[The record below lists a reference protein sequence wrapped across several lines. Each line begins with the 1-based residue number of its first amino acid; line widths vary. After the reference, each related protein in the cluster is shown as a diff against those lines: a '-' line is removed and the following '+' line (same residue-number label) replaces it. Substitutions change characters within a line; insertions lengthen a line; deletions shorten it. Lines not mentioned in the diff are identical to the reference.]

1 MTGTALAD
9 PLPGTVLDRRYRID
23 APIARGGM
31 STVYAGTDLRL
42 DRQVAVKVMAP
53 ALAHD
58 PSFTERFV
66 REARTAARLSHPNAV
81 AVFDQ
86 GAEDTRAGRVVFLV
100 MELVP
105 GSTLREVLHRRGRL
119 RPDEAVSVLEP
130 VLAALAA
137 AHRAGLVH
145 RDVKPENVLVSAD
158 GTVKVVDFGLARAV
172 AAPSTST
179 QAGMVL
185 GTVAYVSPEQ
195 VARGV
200 SDARTDVYSAGVVL
214 FELLTGTPPY
224 GGDSALAVAY
234 RHVHDDVPA
243 PSTRV
248 AGIPPALDELV
259 LRATRREPGGR
270 PADAGVF
277 LAELAMARTDLGLR
291 RVPSRE
297 VASASGIEAPTVPAG
312 PGRRTGPTAPA
323 LSGPRSTTALPAYAQ
338 PVQPP
343 GRPRRGASRVGPAD
357 GSGWPAER
365 RRRRTWSWVA
375 LAVVLLAALSVGTV
389 AWWFGS
395 GRFAAVPSLTQLT
408 RAQAEA
414 RLDRVDLTARF
425 DQEPSETVAAGR
437 VVRSEPAPG
446 GRVLRGHSVTVV
458 LSAGP
463 PAVPV
468 PSVTGRSVNDAQ
480 GAIRQAGL
488 QPQLTEQSSADVE
501 AGQIISQ
508 TPTGGTAK
516 RGSIVALVVSTG
528 PGIVAVP
535 DVRGLSIDDARQ
547 KLTDA
552 GFRVKVRSLRIGNVI
567 AQSPRGGSQREQG
580 STVTIY
586 GI

>member
-58 PSFTERFV
+58 PAFTERFV

-179 QAGMVL
+179 QSGMVL

-200 SDARTDVYSAGVVL
+200 SDARTDVYSAGVML

-312 PGRRTGPTAPA
+312 PGRRSGPTAPA
-323 LSGPRSTTALPAYAQ
+323 LSGPRATTALPAYAQ

-414 RLDRVDLTARF
+414 RLDGVDLTGRF

-458 LSAGP
+458 LSSGP

-468 PSVTGRSVNDAQ
+468 PSVTGQSADDAQ

-508 TPTGGTAK
+508 TPAGGTAK
-516 RGSIVALVVSTG
+516 RGSTVALVVSTG

-547 KLTDA
+547 KLSDA

>member
-9 PLPGTVLDRRYRID
+9 PLPGTVLDRRYRVD

-58 PSFTERFV
+58 PAFTERFV

-179 QAGMVL
+179 QSGMVL

-323 LSGPRSTTALPAYAQ
+323 LSGPRPTTALPAYAQ

-458 LSAGP
+458 LSSGP

-468 PSVTGRSVNDAQ
+468 PSVTGQSADDAQ

-508 TPTGGTAK
+508 TPAGGTAK
-516 RGSIVALVVSTG
+516 RGSTVALVVSTG

-547 KLTDA
+547 KLSDA